1 MESIDGP
8 ELSALY
14 HPNTLTALI
23 RHNWRL
29 GLVGYFSVV
38 SGPFMTSWLVQAHS
52 SDRGVVKGVVT
63 QSSLM
68 DGREDATDPPSSP
81 RDPAVTLHFSTSGPL
96 GAPPPSLCVRGV
108 TRSRMQAAQRG
119 FTTSGNDNNIYIQDP
134 AMYLQIIARSWRK
147 RNHLPYC
154 VMRVCVILMYSNLSP
169 EITVY
174 FPGLLHHN
182 LFIYN
187 PHASYFTA

>member
-14 HPNTLTALI
+14 HRNTLTALI
-23 RHNWRL
+23 YHNWRL

-52 SDRGVVKGVVT
+52 SDRGVLKGVVT

-81 RDPAVTLHFSTSGPL
+81 RDPTVTLHFSTSGPL

-119 FTTSGNDNNIYIQDP
+119 FTTSGNDNNIYIQERHVPPDNCKIMEKKKP
-134 AMYLQIIARSWRK
+134 SSVSC
-147 RNHLPYC
+147 H
-154 VMRVCVILMYSNLSP
+154 VCVCDINVFKSKPRDYS
-169 EITVY
+169 V
-174 FPGLLHHN
+174 FPWLA
-182 LFIYN
+182 
-187 PHASYFTA
+187 AS

>member
-1 MESIDGP
+1 ME
-8 ELSALY
+8 
-14 HPNTLTALI
+14 
-23 RHNWRL
+23 
-29 GLVGYFSVV
+29 
-38 SGPFMTSWLVQAHS
+38 
-52 SDRGVVKGVVT
+52 
-63 QSSLM
+63 
-68 DGREDATDPPSSP
+68 GRMQPTPPSSP

-169 EITVY
+169 EITAY
-174 FPGLLHHN
+174 FPACCIIIFSYTIPMPHISLLE
-182 LFIYN
+182 Y
-187 PHASYFTA
+187 